1 MIEKQII
8 VNGVN
13 VTDCEWLG
21 LYEECKIKSGSCCP
35 QECKDFP
42 NCYYKELQREKIE
55 NVKKQRII
63 EGVYNIISENV
74 KLKHDLD
81 EIKSDYK
88 HLNDLYN
95 QALKDLDILQ
105 QKYE

>member
-13 VTDCEWLG
+13 VTDCAWLG

-42 NCYYKELQREKIE
+42 DCYYKELQREKI
-55 NVKKQRII
+55 
-63 EGVYNIISENV
+63 ENV